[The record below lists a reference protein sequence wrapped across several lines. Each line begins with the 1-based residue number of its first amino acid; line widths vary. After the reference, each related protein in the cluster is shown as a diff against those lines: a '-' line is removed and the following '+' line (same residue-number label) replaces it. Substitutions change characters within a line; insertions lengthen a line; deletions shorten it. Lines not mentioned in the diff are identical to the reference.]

1 MVKQAQRGPATWKVE
16 DIKDHLKKKSLDA
29 SSMSIA
35 QAKPG
40 ICILGRPVGPLAM
53 NQYMVFCEVSKNSSS
68 FVCLLGWLFVC
79 FERGMNMHL
88 LSLSLSLSLSCWSTT
103 DCAFASS
110 SSSSSSRIQGRL
122 PLWILEQKLCL
133 TLWTLLRR
141 SSVLS
146 APVHVCLCLSM
157 YVCGGGLPSL
167 SPSLCVS
174 YEDAHAHVAI
184 C

>member
-1 MVKQAQRGPATWKVE
+1 MKMMMMRATAAAVLVCARRGLAMRSRVVKQAQRGPATWKVE

-88 LSLSLSLSLSCWSTT
+88 LSLSLFHVGQPPIVPLLLLLLLLL
-103 DCAFASS
+103 
-110 SSSSSSRIQGRL
+110 QGY
-122 PLWILEQKLCL
+122 KGGC
-133 TLWTLLRR
+133 
-141 SSVLS
+141 
-146 APVHVCLCLSM
+146 H
-157 YVCGGGLPSL
+157 CGFWNRN
-167 SPSLCVS
+167 
-174 YEDAHAHVAI
+174 YA
-184 C
+184 